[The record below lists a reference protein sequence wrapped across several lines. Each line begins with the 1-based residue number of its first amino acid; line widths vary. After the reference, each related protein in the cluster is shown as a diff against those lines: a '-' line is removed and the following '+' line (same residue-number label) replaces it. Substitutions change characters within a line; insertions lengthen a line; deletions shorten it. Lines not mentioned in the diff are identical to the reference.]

1 MKGIWNRWVALFEDK
16 DDPAVPHYDPVHLAV
31 VLVGSQVVIGGLY
44 WLLWTVF
51 VYEGGITHRL
61 RLAHVVALLV
71 CALAIAALEEA
82 DRRHRHHAKRQ

>member
-1 MKGIWNRWVALFEDK
+1 VKSLWRRWVDLFEAQ
-16 DDPAVPHYDPVHLAV
+16 DDPEAPHYDPVHLAV
-31 VLVGSQVVIGGLY
+31 VLVASQVVIGCLY

-61 RLAHVVALLV
+61 RLAHVVALAV

-82 DRRHRHHAKRQ
+82 DRRHRSARRK